1 MGVEEAV
8 TGMSRPAVASVVTAD
23 AAAVV
28 NVIQVVVRA
37 FEGVV
42 VVVEGH
48 RVVEGAWVR
57 LVLARASV
65 VVKLELAAYLQDL

>member
-1 MGVEEAV
+1 M